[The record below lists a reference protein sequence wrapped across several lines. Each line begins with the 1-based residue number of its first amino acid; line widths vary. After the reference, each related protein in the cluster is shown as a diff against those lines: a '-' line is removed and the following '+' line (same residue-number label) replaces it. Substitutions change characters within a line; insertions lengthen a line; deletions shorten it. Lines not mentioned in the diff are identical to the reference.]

1 MYFVLNDLL
10 ITPNYILPIKSITT
24 ENNLYTIMLEIT
36 KNKMHMFKNFCGK
49 YEPRIINI
57 KYLDIPNTLHITN
70 EKKCIIGFKIKS
82 IYIKRLPLNYKELVI
97 DIKKYFLGGLNNE
110 I

>member
-1 MYFVLNDLL
+1 MYFLFNDLL
-10 ITPNYILPIKSITT
+10 ITPNYILPIKSITM

-36 KNKMHMFKNFCGK
+36 ENGICMFKNFCGK
-49 YEPRIINI
+49 YEPRKINI
-57 KYLDIPNTLHITN
+57 NYLNIPNALHITN
-70 EKKCIIGFKIKS
+70 KKNYVIGFKIKS

-97 DIKKYFLGGLNNE
+97 DMKKYCLGGLNNE